1 MGQPK
6 PKEDWKLVKFWLKRW
21 VYDKRI
27 VWYAKEQGVS
37 VSDVMRL
44 AINEFF
50 KDKPII

>member
-6 PKEDWKLVKFWLKRW
+6 PKEDWKLIKFWLNSW
-21 VYDKRI
+21 VYKNR
-27 VWYAKEQGVS
+27 VEQYAKDLGIS

-50 KDKPII
+50 KDKPTL